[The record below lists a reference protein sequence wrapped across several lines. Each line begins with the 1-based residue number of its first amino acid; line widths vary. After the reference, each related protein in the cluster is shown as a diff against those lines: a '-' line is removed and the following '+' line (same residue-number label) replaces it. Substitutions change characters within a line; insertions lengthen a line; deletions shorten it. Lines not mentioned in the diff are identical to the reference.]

1 MAAAFPHAL
10 RPCVV
15 PGSFELPTST
25 LSVWRSNQLSYR
37 TGQAAARD
45 GPATGIPRMISKED
59 RRGTRAGHG
68 KAARASLC
76 FRSCAP
82 RQGALLKRPP
92 ERRCSSRTFRYG
104 YLVTT

>member
-1 MAAAFPHAL
+1 MAAVAAL

-15 PGSFELPTST
+15 PGRFELPTST

-68 KAARASLC
+68 KAARASRASVPARPAKG
-76 FRSCAP
+76 RS
-82 RQGALLKRPP
+82 
-92 ERRCSSRTFRYG
+92 
-104 YLVTT
+104 